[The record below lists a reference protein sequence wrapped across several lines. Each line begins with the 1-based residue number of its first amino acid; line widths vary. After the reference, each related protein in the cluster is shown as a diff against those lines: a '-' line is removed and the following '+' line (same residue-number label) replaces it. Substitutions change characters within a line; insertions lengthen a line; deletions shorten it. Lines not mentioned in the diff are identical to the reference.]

1 MLTNYLMNKKSP
13 IYYSSR
19 FWATLY
25 AGVLLIL
32 LTLQFI
38 FGYLDK
44 YGIVVKVLNQNLSL
58 PIPLACWL
66 WTFVISLFCGFDRF
80 VDIKNTQ
87 QLTSG
92 QISIGDLPKLRK
104 IIVMALFI
112 FIYAL
117 ICSLFVDRDFQ
128 LEALL
133 SAFGSS
139 VIIYISGNK
148 LVKANRYVCED
159 KDKDGIPDIVQK
171 EYEKWVRE
179 QKKLGTDKSFLD
191 LEYFLDER
199 PDLAEKLEQSKGS
212 SLIKE
217 KEGNK

>member
-1 MLTNYLMNKKSP
+1 MRDKSP

-19 FWATLY
+19 FWAFLY
-25 AGVLLIL
+25 AGIL
-32 LTLQFI
+32 MAILTLQLVLGLI
-38 FGYLDK
+38 DK
-44 YGIVVKVLNQNLSL
+44 GVLPKGVINTNLSL
-58 PIPLACWL
+58 PMGFATWI
-66 WTFVISLFCGFDRF
+66 WTFIISLFCGFDRL

-87 QLTSG
+87 QLSAG
-92 QISIGDLPKLRK
+92 QVSIGDLDKLRK
-104 IIVMALFI
+104 LIVVSILLFL
-112 FIYAL
+112 YAL
-117 ICSLFVDRDFQ
+117 ACNSLVDKDFQ

-133 SAFGSS
+133 SAVGSS
-139 VIIYISGNK
+139 IIIYISGNK

-159 KDKDGIPDIVQK
+159 KDKDGIPDNIQK

-179 QKKLGTDKSFLD
+179 QKKMGTDKSFID

-199 PDLAEKLEQSKGS
+199 PDLAEKIEKNKGS